1 MKIHLNPTTRTCRE
15 MPDDAQPAE
24 GFVVLDT
31 IAELEAWK
39 TANPPEPEPYVAPVP
54 SEVGSGQIR
63 AALVA
68 EGWVTITTP
77 STPDPEIDAWV
88 SALIEAAVANPGQKA
103 IAYLLW
109 HNASVF
115 KRTDQFVLMVAALT
129 GKTSE
134 QIDQLFTTANTF

>member
-1 MKIHLNPTTRTCRE
+1 MPLYQHTSTGEIRDLPPELILTWTAANNPKLAFWAAYT
-15 MPDDAQPAE
+15 
-24 GFVVLDT
+24 
-31 IAELEAWK
+31 
-39 TANPPEPEPYVAPVP
+39 PPEPEPYVAPVP

-115 KRTDQFVLMVAALT
+115 KRSDQFVLMVAALT